1 MRYFPTGANGI
12 ASGNIA
18 QLLSLSLSRAAG
30 EGSRARRARKT
41 NRNTSAVVRNGPRRC
56 CKTVHARGPSSTKRA
71 FTRSLFG
78 AFAERQNGPVQRGW
92 HRTCTKAPP
101 RGNRATGS
109 LPLRIPDGEE
119 QRAFAN

>member
-41 NRNTSAVVRNGPRRC
+41 LRPWSEMDHDDAAKRCTRGGHRRRC
-56 CKTVHARGPSSTKRA
+56 ALSPA
-71 FTRSLFG
+71 LFFG
-78 AFAERQNGPVQRGW
+78 AFAGTAEWTG
-92 HRTCTKAPP
+92 
-101 RGNRATGS
+101 ATGMAWDVHQS
-109 LPLRIPDGEE
+109 ATAR
-119 QRAFAN
+119 